1 MTSLPQTS
9 RNDFANT
16 RWSVVMHQAA
26 NDSNTDH
33 GALAELAQRFWYPV
47 YAYVRRCGHAPDIAR
62 DITRNF
68 VRQLSIQFDGGDQRP
83 APGHF
88 RRFLLGELNVFL
100 AGDWRASIAR
110 EDSAPLVP
118 PADLEDRNL
127 RDNSTAP
134 SPEAAYQRSFAMEVL
149 ERALHKLK
157 AEARQ
162 AGHHE
167 MFDALQPY
175 LSQDP
180 VAGEY
185 ELIAQR
191 LHMRPMALAIALK
204 RLRQRL
210 RELAGRELA
219 DTVASPDDLAAE
231 QAALLSVLRNP
242 PKRQ

>member
-1 MTSLPQTS
+1 MTSLTQAS
-9 RNDFANT
+9 HNSFANT
-16 RWSVVMHQAA
+16 RWSVVMQQAA
-26 NDSNTDH
+26 NETDDDR

-47 YAYVRRCGHAPDIAR
+47 YAYVRRCGHAPDIAQ
-62 DITRNF
+62 DITRSF
-68 VRQLSIQFDGGDQRP
+68 VRQLTDRFGAHEQRP

-88 RRFLLGELNVFL
+88 RRFLLCELNDFL
-100 AGDWRASIAR
+100 AGDWRASIPR
-110 EDSAPLVP
+110 TDTGHLVP
-118 PADLEDRNL
+118 PADLEDRNQ
-127 RDNSTAP
+127 RDNAGAS

-149 ERALHKLK
+149 ERALNKLK

-162 AGHHE
+162 AGHRE

-175 LSQDP
+175 LSQEP

-185 ELIAQR
+185 ELISQR

-219 DTVASPDDLAAE
+219 DTVASPEDLAAE
-231 QAALLSVLRNP
+231 QAALLCVLRNP
-242 PKRQ
+242 PQRQ